1 MPYSIG
7 MDNQQITQ
15 RYLQHIL
22 RRYRLA
28 AGLTQEQ
35 LSEKIGI
42 SVSYYGMMEIGRK
55 WPNINMLFRI
65 SEALGVRPGELID
78 ALEEEAKKYAVS
90 SINPLIP

>member
-1 MPYSIG
+1 ME
-7 MDNQQITQ
+7 QQQGITQ
-15 RYLQHIL
+15 RHFQHGL

-42 SVSYYGMMEIGRK
+42 SLGFYSMMEIGQK

-65 SEALGVRPGELID
+65 AAALDKRPGELID
-78 ALEEEAKKYAVS
+78 ALEEESKK
-90 SINPLIP
+90 L